1 MDLPRNICGPWI
13 LFRIIPIL
21 IAFLFSLY
29 SLSVAAQNRAPQRP
43 GLIRDTDVAEATDTA
58 PEVKEPDPL
67 LCTKNIG
74 IGDYYYKRKNY
85 EAAIRRYL
93 DAIEYLSNSAPAFEA
108 LARAY
113 EKNNQPAK
121 AFATYQ
127 KFIKENPDSP
137 KSSEFRAKINRLE
150 KSVPEFKRE

>member
-1 MDLPRNICGPWI
+1 MDLQRIFCGPRI
-13 LFRIIPIL
+13 LVRIIPIL
-21 IAFLFSLY
+21 IPFLFSLY
-29 SLSVAAQNRAPQRP
+29 GLSVAAQTRAPQRP

-67 LCTKNIG
+67 LCKKNIA
-74 IGDYYYKRKNY
+74 IGDFYYKQKNY
-85 EAAIRRYL
+85 GAAIRRYL
-93 DAIEYLSNSAPAFEA
+93 DALEYLSNSAPAFEA

-121 AFATYQ
+121 AIAAYQ

-137 KSSEFRAKINRLE
+137 KSSEFRAKQNKLE
-150 KSVPEFKRE
+150 KSVR